1 MAKESLKLSAM
12 LREID
17 NMAMRAHITLTLANT
32 SEALPTS
39 KYVVETSDRGN
50 HSINYAY
57 IWTHV
62 SN

>member
-1 MAKESLKLSAM
+1 M

-17 NMAMRAHITLTLANT
+17 NLATGADFTFTLANT

-57 IWTHV
+57 IWTHI